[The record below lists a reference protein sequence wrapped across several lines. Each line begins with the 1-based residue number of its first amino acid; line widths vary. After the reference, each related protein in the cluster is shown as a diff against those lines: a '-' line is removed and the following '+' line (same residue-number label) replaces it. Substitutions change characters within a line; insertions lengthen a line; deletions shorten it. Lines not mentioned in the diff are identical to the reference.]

1 MSEWLDLMIDEVA
14 RKQREQ
20 SAAKEELKHRAAPDK
35 RRAPPPAKPAQSK

>member
-20 SAAKEELKHRAAPDK
+20 TAAKEELKRRAEPDK
-35 RRAPPPAKPAQSK
+35 FRAPPPAKPAQSK

>member
-20 SAAKEELKHRAAPDK
+20 SDAKEELKRRAEPDK
-35 RRAPPPAKPAQSK
+35 RSVPPPAKPAQSK

>member
-20 SAAKEELKHRAAPDK
+20 FAAEEELKRRAEPDK
-35 RRAPPPAKPAQSK
+35 DRAPPPAKPVQSK

>member
-20 SAAKEELKHRAAPDK
+20 TAAEEELKRRAEPDK
-35 RRAPPPAKPAQSK
+35 YRAPPPAKPDQSK